1 MDVMKN
7 KITIEEIKESVEYNW
22 RKNQI
27 IILLYAW
34 LLVAGVSLLVPF
46 AVSIDSIE
54 LIGMGFLIW
63 LFWMLFIGLFI
74 FVAILFYLNKNRYLL
89 NNYQNFNAYEVVLD
103 RFSTSYAYRGAIYY
117 TVNIL
122 DNGVRKNVDTNPYFS
137 NYLFSKFIPQDYNN
151 KKVIGLYDSH
161 KEKFYIIKKVN

>member
-1 MDVMKN
+1 MNDIRV
-7 KITIEEIKESVEYNW
+7 EEIKESVEYNW

-27 IILLYAW
+27 LILLYAW
-34 LLVAGVSLLVPF
+34 LLTAGISLLVPF

-63 LFWMLFIGLFI
+63 LFWMMFIGLFI

-89 NNYQNFNAYEVVLD
+89 KNYQNFNAYEVVLD
-103 RFSTSYAYRGAIYY
+103 RFSTSYAYKGAIYY

-122 DNGVRKNVDTNPYFS
+122 GNGVRKNVDTNPYFS
-137 NYLFSKFIPQDYNN
+137 STIFSKFSPEEYNN
-151 KKVIGLYDSH
+151 KKVIGLYDDNL
-161 KEKFYIIKKVN
+161 EKFYIVQKIG

>member
-1 MDVMKN
+1 MKN
-7 KITIEEIKESVEYNW
+7 NITIEEIKESVEYNR

-34 LLVAGVSLLVPF
+34 LLIAGISLIVPF
-46 AVSIDSIE
+46 AVIIDSFE
-54 LIGMGFLIW
+54 LVGMGFLIW

-74 FVAILFYLNKNRYLL
+74 FIAILFYLNKNRYLL